1 MPDAATQ
8 PVSADNTDRLT
19 LHQGLRTAIA
29 AGLACWFARL
39 LHLPGDYWA
48 AISAIIVMQSEV
60 GATLLASRDRFAGT
74 AIGSVVGW
82 VAALVWHDYLVA
94 FAAAVFVV
102 MVLCTLLRFRN
113 AGRLG
118 GVTVAIIVL
127 IPHTSAAWHIAVE
140 RFVEVSLGIV
150 VSLGVALLGA
160 KLYAWTRT
168 VKTRH
173 P

>member
-1 MPDAATQ
+1 MPDAVTRL
-8 PVSADNTDRLT
+8 VSTDDTDRLT

-29 AGLACWFARL
+29 AGLAYWFARL

-82 VAALVWHDYLVA
+82 IAALVWHNYLVA
-94 FAAAVFVV
+94 FTAAVFAV
-102 MVLCTLLRFRN
+102 MVLCTILRFRN

-127 IPHTSAAWHIAVE
+127 IPHTSAAWRIAIE

-160 KLYAWTRT
+160 RLQKW
-168 VKTRH
+168 RH
-173 P
+173 IMKAQRP